1 MEISSVMTASRT
13 FLATAMVLLA
23 ALPGGIAA
31 AQSTGDAQKGKAFVE
46 EKCARCHAV
55 GREGESRLLIAPPF
69 RTLSSRYPLESLE
82 EALAE
87 GIVTGHPNMPEFEL
101 EPDQISDLIAWLDE
115 ISR

>member
-1 MEISSVMTASRT
+1 MAASRIIS
-13 FLATAMVLLA
+13 LKVLIFIA
-23 ALPGGIAA
+23 ALPGGLAV
-31 AQSTGDAQKGKAFVE
+31 AQGTGDPQKGKTFVE

-55 GREGESRLLIAPPF
+55 GREGESPLPIAPPF

-101 EPDQISDLIAWLDE
+101 EPDQIADLIAWLDE